1 MSTGEGTLCCDKCGR
16 PIPVGKS
23 YTNIGGW
30 ILCGLCQRANDHK
43 NGFDGWIDGWI
54 CPRCGKVH
62 SYLSLTCDCNPT
74 TLTGV
79 TYPIMP

>member
-1 MSTGEGTLCCDKCGR
+1 MSTGDSTLFCDKCGR
-16 PIPVGKS
+16 HIVGKS
-23 YTNIGGW
+23 YINIGGW
-30 ILCGLCQRANDHK
+30 ILCGLCQYEGNSK
-43 NGFDGWIDGWI
+43 NNSDGWI